1 MIPAPLSMIGAGG
14 IDADGDIRVV
24 RSVLAYDDD
33 AVWLLCLPV
42 ADLREAIYR
51 QYSGAG
57 HRNH

>member
-1 MIPAPLSMIGAGG
+1 MMPATSSMIRAGG

-33 AVWLLCLPV
+33 VVWLLCLPL
-42 ADLREAIYR
+42 ADLREVVYR
-51 QYSGAG
+51 QYSGAR